1 MAEPYIGE
9 IRLFSFNF
17 PPEGWAICDGS
28 TLQVQQYMAL
38 YSLIGNTFG
47 GTPNVN
53 FKLPDLRGRVP
64 VHPGPATPVSIAVTK
79 GQSDG
84 YENVTL
90 TLAQM
95 PYHTHGVCGEN
106 NLGNTISPIAQN
118 TCLWAQA
125 ATSTT
130 PVSAI
135 AVNGYSNSATNC
147 QMDQALLSN
156 TGGGVAHN
164 NMQPYL
170 VTNFC
175 IALTGLY
182 PPQP

>member
-64 VHPGPATPVSIAVTK
+64 VHFGPATSASVAVAM
-79 GQSDG
+79 GQSNG
-84 YENVTL
+84 TETVAVNL
-90 TLAQM
+90 SQIPA
-95 PYHTHGVCGEN
+95 HTHAVCGEN
-106 NLGNTISPIAQN
+106 NLGNTVSPISQN
-118 TCLWAQA
+118 TCLWSQA
-125 ATSTT
+125 STATT
-130 PVSAI
+130 PASAI
-135 AVNGYSNSATNC
+135 AVNAYSNSAPNC
-147 QMDQALLSN
+147 LMDQALVSN
-156 TGGGVAHN
+156 TGGSGAHS

-175 IALTGLY
+175 IAITGLY